1 MIKLVIFDLDG
12 TLLYTIN
19 DLANSVN
26 YALEKCGFP
35 THSVDDY
42 KTKIGN
48 GFYKLIERA
57 LPEGNRSEDTI
68 MQVKEIFAAY
78 YALHGTD
85 ETYPY
90 SGIEELLSKLSANN
104 IRIGVASNKYHQAT
118 LEITA
123 HFFPNIHFVKVIGH
137 RDGMEPKPNPA
148 IVNEIIETAGV
159 QKDEVLYVGDSG
171 VDMQTAQNAGVRSV
185 GVAWGLRTVE
195 ELTNHHAD
203 YIVHEP
209 MEILD
214 IMKILC

>member
-48 GFYKLIERA
+48 GFYRLIERA

-78 YALHGTD
+78 
-85 ETYPY
+85 
-90 SGIEELLSKLSANN
+90 
-104 IRIGVASNKYHQAT
+104 
-118 LEITA
+118 
-123 HFFPNIHFVKVIGH
+123 
-137 RDGMEPKPNPA
+137 
-148 IVNEIIETAGV
+148 
-159 QKDEVLYVGDSG
+159 
-171 VDMQTAQNAGVRSV
+171 
-185 GVAWGLRTVE
+185 
-195 ELTNHHAD
+195 
-203 YIVHEP
+203 
-209 MEILD
+209 
-214 IMKILC
+214 

>member
-104 IRIGVASNKYHQAT
+104 VKIGVASNKYHQAT

-123 HFFPNIHFVKVIGH
+123 HFFPNTHFVKVIGH
-137 RDGMEPKPNPA
+137 RDGMDPKPNPA
-148 IVNEIIETAGV
+148 IVNEIIEAAGV